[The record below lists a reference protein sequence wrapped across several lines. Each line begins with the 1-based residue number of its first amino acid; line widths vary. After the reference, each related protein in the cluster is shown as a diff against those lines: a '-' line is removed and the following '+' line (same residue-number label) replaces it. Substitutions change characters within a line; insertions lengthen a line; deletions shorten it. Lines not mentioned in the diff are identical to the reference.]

1 MPLLV
6 LLLVVPVVPVELL
19 VEVLPTVVF
28 VVVDDAP
35 VAVDEALDAPP
46 CPDVVVSQPA
56 KEALA
61 TPRIPTSADRDA
73 KGRMVRWMR
82 RERSTFNGRRA
93 IRTSRGRA

>member
-35 VAVDEALDAPP
+35 VADALDAPP